1 MGKEGWHFTTP
12 DEVPECEPEPQFN
25 FPRIR
30 DLYFKAEPNYVGR
43 FTVPVLWDSMTCKI
57 VNNESSEII
66 RILNKSFNSFAK
78 TPHLDVS
85 PEKHIKEID
94 DINEWVY
101 TQINNGVYKSGFA
114 TKQGP
119 YEENVRDV
127 FAGLDRVEKMLSDG
141 RQYLIKDYPTITEA
155 DIRLFT
161 TVVRFD
167 IVYHGHFKCNLKRLE
182 FEYPLIMEWAT
193 RILLLNGVKETVNL
207 EHIKKH
213 YYMSHV
219 QLNPTQ
225 VYPVSDG
232 PFAKYFL

>member
-1 MGKEGWHFTTP
+1 
-12 DEVPECEPEPQFN
+12 
-25 FPRIR
+25 
-30 DLYFKAEPNYVGR
+30 
-43 FTVPVLWDSMTCKI
+43 
-57 VNNESSEII
+57 
-66 RILNKSFNSFAK
+66 
-78 TPHLDVS
+78 
-85 PEKHIKEID
+85 
-94 DINEWVY
+94 
-101 TQINNGVYKSGFA
+101 
-114 TKQGP
+114 
-119 YEENVRDV
+119 
-127 FAGLDRVEKMLSDG
+127 MLSDG